1 MSILRKTT
9 LAALLALGSQ
19 FAAASPF
26 TSFSPT
32 GFDVTTVGASTV
44 GGIVVQLVG
53 SNGTTITSQLA
64 ASSLFEGFAS
74 SNPFTIGTQAGYT
87 DAITGVLGGGLSRAV
102 FRFSLFDGD
111 NAAGNFD
118 FNENFLRVNGVEVGN
133 WSTVQTQNTDGL
145 GNALASGF
153 SSGGFRDSLLDTG
166 WFDVTNTT
174 QLAAIFANID
184 ATNSIS
190 FQLRDIDPGDNFYNF
205 KQGINNSL
213 INVGTGPIVTAPNGV
228 PEPTSLALAGAAL
241 ALLGGLARR
250 KKQ

>member
-1 MSILRKTT
+1 MIFIATTKLRKLQPAESCKCLSGNG
-9 LAALLALGSQ
+9 LASFRGGQSAAKVSNLG
-19 FAAASPF
+19 
-26 TSFSPT
+26 
-32 GFDVTTVGASTV
+32 
-44 GGIVVQLVG
+44 
-53 SNGTTITSQLA
+53 
-64 ASSLFEGFAS
+64 
-74 SNPFTIGTQAGYT
+74 
-87 DAITGVLGGGLSRAV
+87 
-102 FRFSLFDGD
+102 
-111 NAAGNFD
+111 
-118 FNENFLRVNGVEVGN
+118 
-133 WSTVQTQNTDGL
+133 

-190 FQLRDIDPGDNFYNF
+190 FELRDIDPGDNFYNF